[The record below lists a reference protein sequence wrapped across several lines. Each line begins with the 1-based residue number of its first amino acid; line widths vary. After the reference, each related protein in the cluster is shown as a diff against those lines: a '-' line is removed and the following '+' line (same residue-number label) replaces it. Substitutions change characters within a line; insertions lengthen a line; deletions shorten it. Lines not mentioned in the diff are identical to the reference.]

1 MTREQELENK
11 LASMQ
16 EVLNTARQLA
26 TESMIVSLRVCVCV
40 CVRACVCV
48 CVRVRVRVR
57 VRVCVC
63 GVCVKV

>member
-26 TESMIVSLRVCVCV
+26 TESMIVSLSVKC
-40 CVRACVCV
+40 ACVSAMLILLINNHTYFDSYAFYV
-48 CVRVRVRVR
+48 MPVHSH
-57 VRVCVC
+57 
-63 GVCVKV
+63 